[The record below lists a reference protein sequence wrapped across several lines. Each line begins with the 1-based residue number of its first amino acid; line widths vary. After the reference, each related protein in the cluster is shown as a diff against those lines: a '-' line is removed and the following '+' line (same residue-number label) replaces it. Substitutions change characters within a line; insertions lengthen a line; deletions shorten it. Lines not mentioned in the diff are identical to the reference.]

1 MSKPI
6 NNTEL
11 KPRMNAYVILF
22 SAITCEVIGTML
34 LPASQSFTKII
45 PTILLTLSYVLSF
58 YLLALI
64 AEKIPLPILYASW
77 AGLGVCFVA
86 VLNYLFY
93 KQTLSWQAVI
103 GLFLIIVGVSLVNIF
118 KGEL

>member
-1 MSKPI
+1 
-6 NNTEL
+6 
-11 KPRMNAYVILF
+11 
-22 SAITCEVIGTML
+22 ML

-45 PTILLTLSYVLSF
+45 PTTLLTLSYILSF
-58 YLLALI
+58 YLLTLI
-64 AEKIPLPILYASW
+64 TEKIPLPILYASW
-77 AGLGVCFVA
+77 SGLGVCLIA
-86 VLNYLFY
+86 VLSYIFY

>member
-1 MSKPI
+1 MSKAI

-11 KPRMNAYVILF
+11 KTRMNAYIILF
-22 SAITCEVIGTML
+22 SAIACEVIGTML

-45 PTILLTLSYVLSF
+45 PTTLLALSYIFSF

-64 AEKIPLPILYASW
+64 AEKIPLPILYASC
-77 AGLGVCFVA
+77 AGLGVCLVA

-103 GLFLIIVGVSLVNIF
+103 GLFLIIVGVTLVNIF

>member
-1 MSKPI
+1 
-6 NNTEL
+6 
-11 KPRMNAYVILF
+11 
-22 SAITCEVIGTML
+22 
-34 LPASQSFTKII
+34 
-45 PTILLTLSYVLSF
+45 
-58 YLLALI
+58 
-64 AEKIPLPILYASW
+64 
-77 AGLGVCFVA
+77 LGVCLVA

>member
-1 MSKPI
+1 MSKAI
-6 NNTEL
+6 NNAEL
-11 KPRMNAYVILF
+11 KTKMNPYIILF

-34 LPASQSFTKII
+34 LPASQSFTKAI
-45 PTILLTLSYVLSF
+45 PTILLTLSYILSF

-77 AGLGVCFVA
+77 AGLGVCLVA

-93 KQTLSWQAVI
+93 NQTLSWQAVV
-103 GLFLIIVGVSLVNIF
+103 GLFLIIAGVSLVNIF
-118 KGEL
+118 KGDL